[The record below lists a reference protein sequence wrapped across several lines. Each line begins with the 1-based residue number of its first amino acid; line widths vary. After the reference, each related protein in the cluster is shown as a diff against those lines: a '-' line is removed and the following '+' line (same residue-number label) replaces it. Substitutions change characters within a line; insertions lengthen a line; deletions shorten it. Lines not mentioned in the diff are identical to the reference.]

1 MNFGF
6 GVGDMITI
14 SELAVRI
21 YTAYQD
27 APENYRHVSEEVAAL
42 QVLIDQVEE
51 HLRSSIIGQKEHQ
64 NGQTVLK
71 KLPKCI

>member
-27 APENYRHVSEEVAAL
+27 APENL
-42 QVLIDQVEE
+42 
-51 HLRSSIIGQKEHQ
+51 
-64 NGQTVLK
+64 
-71 KLPKCI
+71 